1 MGKAKSNG
9 HPGLYKRG
17 RYWWLTRDPVTG
29 RAESTRCTSLKAAQ
43 ACLAE
48 RERLAADP
56 TYAASQAARLGS
68 QVAAFLDMKSA
79 AKRSTATM
87 GYYREKLGHW
97 LRMFGDAPLARFVDP
112 ATFDA
117 FVAQRRD
124 EEASDHTISKEVRVF
139 SQVLKMAKRAGH
151 YGGDITILKP
161 HDLTTSYVPRTR
173 AMTTDEAAR
182 LWPEL
187 STRWAALL
195 DISVALGLRLSECAK
210 IDPQR
215 DVDLVTGL
223 VTVRGTKTKGS
234 ARIVPILSPFR
245 PLVERALPHLPVGP
259 GNNLY
264 RDVANACKRA
274 GVQYATPNDWRRSH
288 ATILAELGV
297 DADVLRRLLGHTT
310 RQMVDRIYSQPRP
323 EAIGRLAELA
333 IAQRSAGVV
342 RVAECGSCSSIAATA
357 KCAETQQSDDSSD
370 DHDGFLSRR
379 SQVQILSGAPRKA
392 TKLPG
397 HNGQCSAG
405 VATTINAWALAYAAH
420 RLGVLPEK
428 RVA

>member
-1 MGKAKSNG
+1 MGKAKSSG
-9 HPGLYKRG
+9 KHPGLYKRG
-17 RYWWLTRDPVTG
+17 RYWWITRDPVTG
-29 RAESTRCTSLKAAQ
+29 RAESTRCANLKAAQ

-48 RERLAADP
+48 RELLAADP
-56 TYAASQAARLGS
+56 AYAASQAARAGS
-68 QVAAFLDMKSA
+68 QVAAFLEMKGA
-79 AKRSTATM
+79 AKRSPATM

-97 LRMFGDAPLARFVDP
+97 LRIFGDAPLARFVDP
-112 ATFDA
+112 STFDT
-117 FVAQRRD
+117 FVTERRN
-124 EEASDHTISKEVRVF
+124 EGASDHTISKEVRVF

-151 YGGDITILKP
+151 YSGDIAILKP

-173 AMTTDEAAR
+173 AMTTDEVAR

-195 DISVALGLRLSECAK
+195 DVSVALGLRLSECAK
-210 IDPQR
+210 VNPET
-215 DVDLVTGL
+215 DVNLVTGL

-234 ARIVPILSPFR
+234 ARTVPILSPFR
-245 PLVERALPHLPVGP
+245 PLLERALPHLPVGP

-333 IAQRSAGVV
+333 IAQRSAGVAK
-342 RVAECGSCSSIAATA
+342 VAEYESCSTGEATA
-357 KCAETQQSDDSSD
+357 KCAEVNDSEETGAD
-370 DHDGFLSRR
+370 RFGFLSRR
-379 SQVQILSGAPRKA
+379 SQVQLLPGAP
-392 TKLPG
+392 LPRVASTPMSQACS
-397 HNGQCSAG
+397 NRLLSPLGQLVS
-405 VATTINAWALAYAAH
+405 TAH
-420 RLGVLPEK
+420 RLGLLE
-428 RVA
+428 VA